1 MRTYTFFF
9 SHWIGVEIK
18 KTSVFL
24 CKMTIARVL
33 DTSIVQKSNQRSS
46 GRYFGVKRKSNKI
59 KIKVTLIR
67 DKVTLAHQKNT
78 HFSCI
83 VAMIARIC
91 KKNVCTYVW
100 HGKYKKKLHTAGK
113 RRGKAKNT
121 ERNIR
126 TRHKSSQHQNRERKC
141 KKFTVIVIKMAWVEL
156 DILLYIDIL
165 CIYYYQCTL
174 SLSLCLFITNQLY
187 VYNLSIMPV
196 FIVYYYIIAV
206 EVWMWLAVANKVTD
220 VWIMHENIYSSYS
233 YLLDGNNCF

>member
-46 GRYFGVKRKSNKI
+46 GRYFGVKRKSI
-59 KIKVTLIR
+59 KLKSRWPWSGTKWPWLIKKTHIFR
-67 DKVTLAHQKNT
+67 ASSQWSLA
-78 HFSCI
+78 F
-83 VAMIARIC
+83 V
-91 KKNVCTYVW
+91 KKMYVLYVW

-174 SLSLCLFITNQLY
+174 SLSVSLYNKSVICVQFIHYACIHCLLLY
-187 VYNLSIMPV
+187 YCCWGMN
-196 FIVYYYIIAV
+196 
-206 EVWMWLAVANKVTD
+206 VACC
-220 VWIMHENIYSSYS
+220 
-233 YLLDGNNCF
+233 G